1 MNIDNFDTWFGVKKV
16 TSGKGEELEQ
26 YRDLFEE
33 CWNESRAE
41 LPEVRKQLRD
51 AQAELDEAT
60 DEMYTDDQVEDRV
73 GEIKMELQEDV
84 ETNLEKLIED
94 FKEDVVQ
101 MVRSTIC

>member
-16 TSGKGEELEQ
+16 VTGKGEELEQ

-41 LPEVRKQLRD
+41 LPEVRKQLEE

-60 DEMYTDDQVEDRV
+60 DDIYTEDQVD
-73 GEIKMELQEDV
+73 EIKIELVSEIGMDIK
-84 ETNLEKLIED
+84 EAIDEFNEKITRIM
-94 FKEDVVQ
+94 KNY
-101 MVRSTIC
+101 

>member
-16 TSGKGEELEQ
+16 VTGKGEELEQ

-41 LPEVRKQLRD
+41 LPEVRKQLEE

-60 DEMYTDDQVEDRV
+60 DDMYTEDQVDEVRNDLV
-73 GEIKMELQEDV
+73 TEIGMDIKEAIDEFS
-84 ETNLEKLIED
+84 EKITRIM
-94 FKEDVVQ
+94 KNY
-101 MVRSTIC
+101 